1 MTAPLA
7 AGRSLLAATRP
18 RFLGTVDLSGWRFK
32 SYWASQDGRPRPAL
46 LAQARLHAAGALPD
60 RPDRV
65 GAYGV
70 GFMIVEASPSRL
82 LAQVSWWVRPD
93 ELYQRSFAAP
103 GVTDSLDEPLMLAP
117 AVTPTVGGSCE
128 LAVTA
133 HEAGAWLRHV
143 LANPAGPDIDAYLAD
158 VSTGTP

>member
-7 AGRSLLAATRP
+7 AGPAPLATARP

-32 SYWASQDGRPRPAL
+32 SYWASLDGRPRSGL

-70 GFMIVEASPSRL
+70 GFMMVDALPSRL

-103 GVTDSLDEPLMLAP
+103 GGAECLDEPLMLAP
-117 AVTPTVGGSCE
+117 SATPTVGGSCE

-143 LANPAGPDIDAYLAD
+143 LANPAGPDIEAYLAD
-158 VSTGTP
+158 VATGV

>member
-1 MTAPLA
+1 MTAV
-7 AGRSLLAATRP
+7 LLTRP
-18 RFLGTVDLSGWRFK
+18 RLVGVVDLSGWRFK
-32 SYWASQDGRPRPAL
+32 SYWASVDGRPRPDV
-46 LAQARLHAAGALPD
+46 LARARGCTATALPD

-70 GFMIVEASPSRL
+70 GFLIVESSPARL

-93 ELYQRSFAAP
+93 ELYQRSFVALGGRFLPSETA
-103 GVTDSLDEPLMLAP
+103 S
-117 AVTPTVGGSCE
+117 VGGACE

-143 LANPAGPDIDAYLAD
+143 LANPVGPDIESYLAD
-158 VSTGTP
+158 AYSAAG

>member
-7 AGRSLLAATRP
+7 LTWP
-18 RFLGTVDLSGWRFK
+18 RFVATADVDGWRFK
-32 SYWASQDGRPRPAL
+32 TYWASHTGRPRPDL
-46 LAQARLHAAGALPD
+46 LTKARIRVAAALPD

-70 GFMIVEASPSRL
+70 GFMVVELSECRL

-93 ELYQRSFAAP
+93 ELYQRSFLSPDSGAA
-103 GVTDSLDEPLMLAP
+103 LAP
-117 AVTPTVGGSCE
+117 SATPTLGGACE

-133 HEAGAWLRHV
+133 HEAGAWLRRV
-143 LANPAGPDIDAYLAD
+143 LANPAGPDIDGYLAD
-158 VSTGTP
+158 VYASGT

>member
-1 MTAPLA
+1 MLA
-7 AGRSLLAATRP
+7 RARAGAAT
-18 RFLGTVDLSGWRFK
+18 
-32 SYWASQDGRPRPAL
+32 
-46 LAQARLHAAGALPD
+46 ALPD

-70 GFMIVEASPSRL
+70 GFLIVESSPSRL

-93 ELYQRSFAAP
+93 ELYQRSFVALSDAF
-103 GVTDSLDEPLMLAP
+103 LPLETASI
-117 AVTPTVGGSCE
+117 GGACE

-143 LANPAGPDIDAYLAD
+143 LANQAYPDIDGYLAD
-158 VSTGTP
+158 LYSATAYTATAQAVAVEGSRRPQRARQP

>member
-1 MTAPLA
+1 MTGVLA
-7 AGRSLLAATRP
+7 LARPRSL
-18 RFLGTVDLSGWRFK
+18 GVVDLNGWRFK
-32 SYWASQDGRPRPAL
+32 KYWASVDGRPRSDL
-46 LAQARLHAAGALPD
+46 VARARVCAATALPD

-70 GFMIVEASPSRL
+70 GFIIVESSPSRL

-93 ELYQRSFAAP
+93 ELYQRSFVALSGPFMPSETA
-103 GVTDSLDEPLMLAP
+103 S
-117 AVTPTVGGSCE
+117 VGGACE

-143 LANPAGPDIDAYLAD
+143 LANPAGSDIESYLAD
-158 VSTGTP
+158 AYTTAS

>member
-1 MTAPLA
+1 MTAP
-7 AGRSLLAATRP
+7 LAATRP

-32 SYWASQDGRPRPAL
+32 NYWASPDGRPRSGL

-103 GVTDSLDEPLMLAP
+103 GGSDCLDEPLMLAP
-117 AVTPTVGGSCE
+117 AATPTVGGSCE

-143 LANPAGPDIDAYLAD
+143 LANPAGPDVEGYLAD
-158 VSTGTP
+158 VLAEAH

>member
-1 MTAPLA
+1 MTLLVLA
-7 AGRSLLAATRP
+7 RP
-18 RFLGTVDLSGWRFK
+18 RFLGVIDLAGWRFK
-32 SYWASQDGRPRPAL
+32 SYWASADGRPRAAV
-46 LAQARLHAAGALPD
+46 LAQARLHAATALPD

-70 GFMIVEASPSRL
+70 GFLIVDVSPVRL

-103 GVTDSLDEPLMLAP
+103 HEPDGAGEPVRLEP
-117 AVTPTVGGSCE
+117 SVTPTVGGACE

-133 HEAGAWLRHV
+133 HEGGAWLRHV
-143 LANPAGPDIDAYLAD
+143 LANPAGPDIDGYLAD
-158 VSTGTP
+158 VYTA